1 MTGNAD
7 PSTSPRLSDSGFP
20 TLPPLAPQSPARWR
34 RYLGVL
40 LMRISGWRIAG
51 NIPNVPKY
59 VLIVAPHTSNWD
71 FFHGFCAFLVL
82 RLDNTWLAKHT
93 VFFWPLGIL
102 ARRFGGMPIDRAKG
116 GNIVRICVS
125 EFARRERMSITITP
139 EGTRGKVK
147 EWKLGFYY
155 IAMEAGV
162 PIVPV
167 ALDYSKRQVV
177 IMPPFTPSGDA
188 AADLP
193 RIKALYSAS
202 MARHPQGF

>member
-1 MTGNAD
+1 MTGQAD
-7 PSTSPRLSDSGFP
+7 PSASPSSPPGFP
-20 TLPPLAPQSPARWR
+20 TLPPNAPQSPARWR

-40 LMRISGWRIAG
+40 LMRISGWRIDG

-102 ARRFGGMPIDRAKG
+102 ARAFGGMPIDRSKG
-116 GNIVRICVS
+116 GNVVRVCVA
-125 EFARRERMSITITP
+125 EFARREKISFTITP

-147 EWKLGFYY
+147 EWKLGFYR
-155 IAMEAGV
+155 IATEAGV

-167 ALDYSKRQVV
+167 ALDYSKRLVR
-177 IMPPFTPSGDA
+177 IMEPFTPTGDVDL
-188 AADLP
+188 DLP
-193 RIKALYSAS
+193 KIKARYSPS
-202 MARHPQGF
+202 MARHPENF

>member
-1 MTGNAD
+1 
-7 PSTSPRLSDSGFP
+7 
-20 TLPPLAPQSPARWR
+20 
-34 RYLGVL
+34 
-40 LMRISGWRIAG
+40 MRISGWRIAG

-155 IAMEAGV
+155 IATEAGV

-167 ALDYSKRQVV
+167 ALDYSKQQVV
-177 IMPPFTPSGDA
+177 IMPPFTPTGDA

-193 RIKALYSAS
+193 KIKALYSAEHGQAS
-202 MARHPQGF
+202 RRVSETGTPQ

>member
-1 MTGNAD
+1 M
-7 PSTSPRLSDSGFP
+7 PTSAELPLENSGFP
-20 TLPPLAPQSPARWR
+20 LLPPRAPQVSARWR
-34 RYLGVL
+34 RWLGVL

-51 NIPNVPKY
+51 NIPDVPKY

-102 ARRFGGMPIDRAKG
+102 ARRFGGMPIDRARG
-116 GNIVRICVS
+116 SNVVRMCVA
-125 EFARRERMSITITP
+125 EFAKREKISFTITP
-139 EGTRGKVK
+139 EGTRSRVK

-155 IAMEAGV
+155 IATEAGV

-167 ALDYSKRQVV
+167 ALNYSKRLVM
-177 IMPPFTPSGDA
+177 IMPPFTPTGDA

-193 RIKALYSAS
+193 KIKALYCAG
-202 MARHPQGF
+202 MARHPENF